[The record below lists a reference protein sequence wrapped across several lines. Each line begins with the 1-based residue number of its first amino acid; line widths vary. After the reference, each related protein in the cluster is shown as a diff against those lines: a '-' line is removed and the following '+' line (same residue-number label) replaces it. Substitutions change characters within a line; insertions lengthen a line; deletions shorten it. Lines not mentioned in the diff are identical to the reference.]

1 MSKAIFWDFDGT
13 IIHPNESFFN
23 ALLIAL
29 KKQKYEIPVEQIRT
43 LLQSVCSWYTPE
55 IAYTDK
61 VGQQWW
67 NALFEKFNLFYAK
80 YDIAE
85 TDRRKI
91 NADFK
96 RQILDFRSYTL
107 YSDAKSVLTLCIEKG
122 YKNYILSNNYPELP
136 SVIEDLGLS
145 AFFTD
150 YIISSNIGYEKP
162 RIELFQYALRIAEY
176 PDTSYMIGDNPI
188 ADLQGGKAAGMRTV
202 LVHRDGHSDA
212 GRRCET
218 LSEIPPLLETGGPV
232 GGK

>member
-23 ALLIAL
+23 ALLTAL
-29 KKQKYEIPVEQIRT
+29 KKQKYEIPTEQIRA

-55 IAYTDK
+55 IAYPDQ

-67 NALFEKFNLFYAK
+67 SALFKKFNLFYAA
-80 YDIAE
+80 YGIAE
-85 TDRRKI
+85 ADRQKI

-96 RQILDFRSYTL
+96 RQILDVHSYTL
-107 YSDAKSVLTLCIEKG
+107 YSDAISVLTLCIEKG
-122 YKNYILSNNYPELP
+122 YRNYILSNNYPELP
-136 SVIEDLGLS
+136 SIIEDLGLS

-162 RIELFQYALRIAEY
+162 RIELFQYALRIAAY
-176 PDTSYMIGDNPI
+176 PDICYMIGDNLI
-188 ADLQGGKAAGMRTV
+188 ADIPRGKDAGMRTI

-212 GRRCET
+212 GCRCET
-218 LSEIPPLLETGGPV
+218 LSEIPPLLEPAAPA